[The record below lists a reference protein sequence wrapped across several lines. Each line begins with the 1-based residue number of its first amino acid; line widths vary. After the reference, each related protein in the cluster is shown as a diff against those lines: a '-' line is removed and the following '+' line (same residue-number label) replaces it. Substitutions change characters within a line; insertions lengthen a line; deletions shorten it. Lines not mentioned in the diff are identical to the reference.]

1 MNTTYLD
8 SLAESADQIVALA
21 ATDRN
26 AARTQAHQ
34 LMDKMCAYVA
44 GLENAGIKAEQVQ
57 QHINS
62 VGERLG
68 AAFSLMEK

>member
-8 SLAESADQIVALA
+8 SLAKSADQIVALA

-26 AARTQAHQ
+26 AARTQAHH

-44 GLENAGIKAEQVQ
+44 GLENAGLQQEQVQ

-62 VGERLG
+62 VGERLS
-68 AAFSLMEK
+68 AAFALMEK